1 MLESHAWGLQT
12 SFSLIKDN
20 IYFLH
25 VCLTH
30 TSRRFCSCS
39 WSIKKFNSISLKYSK
54 KACNVDCV
62 SEVYQNTLKLL
73 LSDCILIVGTRHELH
88 IGAVEMLKGSWNI
101 FEKILSSGQM
111 YLENCQKFLGCFGN
125 LAVIQKSLTLVSEK
139 IGRYIP
145 AHGQRRMGGHPVL
158 GRHWKQCIP
167 HFTLHLLF
175 SVTSNRA
182 LSRPLVS
189 WTVLCNQ
196 G

>member
-1 MLESHAWGLQT
+1 MFTLQLPLTTRPKPANSHALCLSHMPGDYRHHSHSSRTIILSDSHIQT
-12 SFSLIKDN
+12 IL
-20 IYFLH
+20 FL
-25 VCLTH
+25 
-30 TSRRFCSCS
+30 FM
-39 WSIKKFNSISLKYSK
+39 INKKFNSISLKYSK

-88 IGAVEMLKGSWNI
+88 IGAMEMLKGSWNI

-145 AHGQRRMGGHPVL
+145 ALGQRRMGGHPVL
-158 GRHWKQCIP
+158 GRH
-167 HFTLHLLF
+167 
-175 SVTSNRA
+175 
-182 LSRPLVS
+182 
-189 WTVLCNQ
+189 
-196 G
+196 